1 MIQTFT
7 GKYVNPLNLK
17 MEDIDIRDIAHCLSQ
32 LCRFTAHTNTF
43 YSVAEHSLYVSYL
56 LPDEWKLAGLLHDA
70 SEAYLCDLAS
80 PVKRAITGYK
90 IHEEQAQDKI
100 YRKFG
105 INYVNHRRI
114 KVVDNVV
121 LYHEAMK
128 LFNEDFGYFD
138 KYKNDIPVNIQVCSP
153 KVVEYK
159 FLKQFERLKND

>member
-1 MIQTFT
+1 MIQTFI
-7 GKYVNPLNLK
+7 GKLVDPLNLK
-17 MEDIDIRDIAHCLSQ
+17 MKDISIIDIAHCLSQ
-32 LCRFTAHTNTF
+32 LCRFTGHTNTF
-43 YSVAEHSLYVSYL
+43 YSVAEHSLYVSHL

-80 PVKRAITGYK
+80 PVKRAIPRYK

-105 INYVNHRRI
+105 INHVDHRRI
-114 KVVDNVV
+114 KVVDQVV

-128 LFNEDFGYFD
+128 LFNDNFGYFD
-138 KYKNDIPVNIQVCSP
+138 EYKNDFQVKINVYSP

-159 FLKQFERLKND
+159 FMKQFERLYRD